1 MNIFLSV
8 VALVIAY
15 LLGSIPTAYI
25 VGRMRKGTDIRQ
37 VGSRNMGAMNTF
49 YSVGFG
55 WGALVLF
62 ADIGKGVASVAI
74 AQALD
79 LNLYVV
85 FGAGLLAIVGHNLPL
100 FLKFK
105 GGKGGAAA
113 IGVLIYL
120 MPWSIPI
127 CGGLFL
133 VLLLITRAPTIS
145 YGICFFFF
153 PFVAWLI
160 NHDIPLVIYAII
172 VGLIPLL
179 RYIPRLLEMRKT
191 GGSWLRVFKRKGL
204 KDRF

>member
-1 MNIFLSV
+1 VNIFLSV
-8 VALVIAY
+8 VALIVAY

-25 VGRMRKGTDIRQ
+25 IGRMRKGTDIRQ

-49 YSVGFG
+49 YSVGFW

-62 ADIGKGVASVAI
+62 ADIGKGAASIAI
-74 AQALD
+74 AQALG
-79 LNLYVV
+79 LNQYVV
-85 FGAGLLAIVGHNLPL
+85 FAAGLLAIIGHNLPL

-105 GGKGGAAA
+105 GGKGGATA

-120 MPWSIPI
+120 MPWSIVI

-133 VLLLITRAPTIS
+133 ALLLITRAPTIS

-153 PFVAWLI
+153 PFVAWLVY
-160 NHDIPLVIYAII
+160 HDTPLVVYSII

-179 RYIPRLLEMRKT
+179 RYIPRLQEMRKT